1 MWQSEIGALSQLT
14 MTAGMGWRKWE
25 MFLFGKADVG
35 SEETEEC
42 PEYREPE
49 LTDFE
54 WAREL
59 EPEAFV
65 LCLV

>member
-1 MWQSEIGALSQLT
+1 
-14 MTAGMGWRKWE
+14 

-54 WAREL
+54 
-59 EPEAFV
+59 
-65 LCLV
+65 